1 MTILSE
7 TGQPTLRA
15 PNHES
20 YQRIRQ
26 DVCALLAAGGGNPTV
41 PSCPEWTV
49 RDLVAHLVGSAALAI
64 GRLSGWPTTHPSS
77 STGMSLPDLLAAW
90 ESLGAE
96 VDLLLADRGGRAGT
110 LLVAD
115 AFTHELD
122 IRYALGLEPPGAN
135 PAFAATFDV
144 LANGFAA
151 SVTAHR
157 LPALRLSTGTT
168 QWTVGDGEPAATLT
182 ADRYDLMRALAGRR
196 APGQITAMN
205 WNRDSHR
212 WLPAFAWGPFVPPE
226 TAVEPAGS

>member
-7 TGQPTLRA
+7 TGKPILRA

-26 DVCALLAAGGGNPTV
+26 DVCALLAAERGNPMV

-64 GRLSGWPTTHPSS
+64 GRLSGWPATHPSS
-77 STGMSLPDLLAAW
+77 SAGMTLPDLLATW

-110 LLVAD
+110 LLVTD
-115 AFTHELD
+115 AFTHALD
-122 IRYALGLEPPGAN
+122 IRYAMGLEPAGAH

-151 SVTAHR
+151 SVAAHR
-157 LPALRLSTGTT
+157 LPTLRLSTESA

-182 ADRYDLMRALAGRR
+182 ADSYDLVRALAGRR
-196 APGQITAMN
+196 APVQITAMN
-205 WNRDSHR
+205 WSRDSHR
-212 WLPAFAWGPFVPPE
+212 WLPAFTWGPFAPPE
-226 TAVEPAGS
+226 TAVEPAVT